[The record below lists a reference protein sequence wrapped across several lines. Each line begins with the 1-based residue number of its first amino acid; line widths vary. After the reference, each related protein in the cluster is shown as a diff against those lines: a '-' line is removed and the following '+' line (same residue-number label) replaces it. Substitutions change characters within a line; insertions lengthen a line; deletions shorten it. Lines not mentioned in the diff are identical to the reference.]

1 MIPVFYIIIIDCII
15 YSSLLLMKKYA
26 AEKMSVETYLVGVI
40 FCLFFLFLVYLLSNY
55 KKITYVNRF
64 NEIKKNFHILFLIS
78 FLQLSTAY
86 LYFNILK
93 YSELTYAAPLEFI
106 FISFFAFLGGVMLFK
121 ETITTKKVIGI
132 VTALITI
139 YLFS

>member
-1 MIPVFYIIIIDCII
+1 MIPIIYVIIIDCII

-26 AEKMSVETYLVGVI
+26 AEKMSVETYLVGI
-40 FCLFFLFLVYLLSNY
+40 TFCLIFLFLVYLLSNY
-55 KKITYVNRF
+55 KKFTYVNRF

-93 YSELTYAAPLEFI
+93 YSELTYTVPIEFI
-106 FISFFAFLGGVMLFK
+106 FINFFAFVGGVMLFK
-121 ETITTKKVIGI
+121 ESITTKKVIGI
-132 VTALITI
+132 VTALLTV
-139 YLFS
+139 YLLN